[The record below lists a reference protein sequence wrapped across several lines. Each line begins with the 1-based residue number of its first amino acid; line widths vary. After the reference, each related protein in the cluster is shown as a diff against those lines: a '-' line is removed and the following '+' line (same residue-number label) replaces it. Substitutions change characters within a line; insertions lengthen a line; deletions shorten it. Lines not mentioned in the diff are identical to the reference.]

1 MFSLPQ
7 VLLISDIFTERSQ
20 FEWMYETLL
29 ELNKIHPVEDEVV
42 TQYVIPGICKAA
54 SVLGMVG
61 ALLLSFLC
69 RL

>member
-1 MFSLPQ
+1 MFALPQ